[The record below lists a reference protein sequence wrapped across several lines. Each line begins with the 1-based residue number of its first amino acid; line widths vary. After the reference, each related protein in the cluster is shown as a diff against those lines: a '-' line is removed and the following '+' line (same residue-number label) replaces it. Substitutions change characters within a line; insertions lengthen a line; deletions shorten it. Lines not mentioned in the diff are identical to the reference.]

1 MSDKRKVDVSVVT
14 NTTDKTDTMN
24 SNDINNNKV
33 MAVLAYIGI
42 LFLIPLFLA
51 KDSKFA
57 RFHVNQG
64 ILNFIFGFI
73 LGLLTNIPF
82 IGFVFW
88 ILSIVPTIF
97 MILGIV
103 NAVKGRAKELPI
115 IGKYTLIK

>member
-64 ILNFIFGFI
+64 ILNFIFSFI